1 MMCSSIASVT
11 WEEAEIYATVMRQCP
26 CGINDTLIAKLMGSR
41 RCEGSYSS
49 GAEWMDPQCNNCS
62 FTQSLNDL
70 CRLTQVR
77 LSSLAYVYTISSSPY
92 NSCGLVFACLLMNVH
107 RLTVQPS
114 WPYG

>member
-11 WEEAEIYATVMRQCP
+11 WEEAEINATVMRQCP

-41 RCEGSYSS
+41 LCGGSYTS
-49 GAEWMDPQCNNCS
+49 GAEWMDPQCIDCS

-77 LSSLAYVYTISSSPY
+77 LSSLAYVYTSSPY
-92 NSCGLVFACLLMNVH
+92 S
-107 RLTVQPS
+107 Q
-114 WPYG
+114 